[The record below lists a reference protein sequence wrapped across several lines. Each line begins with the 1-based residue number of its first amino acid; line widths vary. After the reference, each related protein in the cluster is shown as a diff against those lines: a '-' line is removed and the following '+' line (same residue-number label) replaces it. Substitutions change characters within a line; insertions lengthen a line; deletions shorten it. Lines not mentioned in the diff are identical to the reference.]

1 MDVQKFIQDNI
12 PEVDSREEFEKY
24 KSLKECLADPNLY
37 DRIQAADYFD
47 DFLYIKDK
55 LFDEAMDN
63 WLKKRGGK

>member
-24 KSLKECLADPNLY
+24 KTLKECLADPNLY

-47 DFLYIKDK
+47 EFLYVKDK
-55 LFDEAMDN
+55 LFGEAMDN

>member
-63 WLKKRGGK
+63 WLKKRGSK